1 MRHLIIFGLTLLTI
15 LIGCEEETSNKLN
28 NQKTDTSTPAE
39 KTSNQ
44 DEYIIEKTTEDGQTL
59 RIFSAYEYVE
69 EYVKK
74 AEETD
79 ARSERKKFWKTI
91 VMDHVQESCL
101 SGEYSQL
108 VKEYVST
115 PPRELKE
122 VKDDITMIRAS
133 ELENTALQA
142 LKKSADT
149 LPGED
154 TTVCLLPQGEMSF
167 PGVTVGAGKISLFNV
182 SSVSKDRLKHTVAH
196 EYHHS
201 TWTADYTR
209 NDEWDLLG
217 SIVFEGKAEY
227 FASLLYGTPPTEV
240 SSRMG
245 KEQERALW
253 KQVKSSLDSRDASRV
268 NRVLYGEKGEFPP
281 GFGYITGYHIVEKFA
296 EKHPEASIDEWTK
309 MPPEQLYEKSRYEE
323 FLK

>member
-39 KTSNQ
+39 KTANQ
-44 DEYIIEKTTEDGQTL
+44 DEYIIEKTTEAGQTL

-79 ARSERKKFWKTI
+79 ERSERKRFWKTI
-91 VMDHVQESCL
+91 VLDHVQEPCL

-122 VKDDITMIRAS
+122 VQDDITMIRAS
-133 ELENTALQA
+133 ELENTVLQA
-142 LKKSADT
+142 LQKSAET

-201 TWTADYTR
+201 TWTADYSR

-253 KQVKSSLDSRDASRV
+253 KQVKNLLDSRR
-268 NRVLYGEKGEFPP
+268 R
-281 GFGYITGYHIVEKFA
+281 
-296 EKHPEASIDEWTK
+296 
-309 MPPEQLYEKSRYEE
+309 KSCESCT
-323 FLK
+323 LW